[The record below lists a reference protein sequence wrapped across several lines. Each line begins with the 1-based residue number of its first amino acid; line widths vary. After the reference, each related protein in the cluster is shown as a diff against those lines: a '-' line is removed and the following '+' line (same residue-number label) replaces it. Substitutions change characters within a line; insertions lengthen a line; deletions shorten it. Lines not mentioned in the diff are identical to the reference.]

1 MRIRSLS
8 IYPAPSVLLILAVAM
23 SGLPTVRLV
32 ATAQSIDPEYHLKAA
47 VVSKFPEFV
56 EWPPA
61 ALDSRTTI
69 DLCVARPNP
78 FGVAL
83 AQLVSGES
91 LRGRTVVTREVASG
105 NDLRTCHLLFV
116 PRGSDIDTHVLI
128 AGAAKHH
135 VLTVGESPRFLED
148 GGIINLH
155 LVDGRIRFEVDMNA
169 ANRAGVRL
177 SSQLLR
183 LATLVRGGPS

>member
-1 MRIRSLS
+1 MVVGGLTVGRAI
-8 IYPAPSVLLILAVAM
+8 PA
-23 SGLPTVRLV
+23 
-32 ATAQSIDPEYHLKAA
+32 AQSIDPEYHLKAA

-56 EWPPA
+56 EWPAA
-61 ALDSRTTI
+61 ALDSRKTL

-78 FGVAL
+78 FGGTL
-83 AQLVSGES
+83 AQLVAGES
-91 LRGRTVVTREVASG
+91 LRGRTMVAREVASG
-105 NDLRTCHLLFV
+105 SDLGACHLLFV
-116 PRGSDIDTHVLI
+116 PRGSDVDTHVLI

-135 VLTVGESPRFLED
+135 VLTVGESPRFLEE

-155 LVDGRIRFEVDMNA
+155 LVEGRIRFEVDIAA

-183 LATLVRGGPS
+183 LATHVRGGPS

>member
-1 MRIRSLS
+1 MIF
-8 IYPAPSVLLILAVAM
+8 AVVVT
-23 SGLPTVRLV
+23 GLTTGR
-32 ATAQSIDPEYHLKAA
+32 AISAAQSIDPEYHLKAA
-47 VVSKFPEFV
+47 VVSKFPAFV
-56 EWPPA
+56 EWPAA

-78 FGVAL
+78 FGAAL
-83 AQLVSGES
+83 TQLVSGEL
-91 LRGRTVVTREVASG
+91 LRGRTMVTREVASG
-105 NDLRTCHLLFV
+105 GDVGACHLLFV
-116 PRGSDIDTHVLI
+116 PRGSDIDTRVLI

-135 VLTVGESPRFLED
+135 VLTVGESPRFLEE

-155 LVDGRIRFEVDMNA
+155 LVEGRIRFEVDMVA

-183 LATLVRGGPS
+183 LATQVRGGPS